1 MENILDIEKMILREF
16 WEKAQVS
23 NEDISFFDF
32 AQVDLMDKELKIEFM
47 KKDDQEVYVFWHSY
61 HLNVG
66 SVETKEESGKESK
79 VLQFWGDWSAM

>member
-1 MENILDIEKMILREF
+1 MEAILEIEKMILREF
-16 WEKAQVS
+16 REKAEIS

-66 SVETKEESGKESK
+66 SIATKEESGKESK
-79 VLQFWGDWSAM
+79 VLQSWGDWSEM